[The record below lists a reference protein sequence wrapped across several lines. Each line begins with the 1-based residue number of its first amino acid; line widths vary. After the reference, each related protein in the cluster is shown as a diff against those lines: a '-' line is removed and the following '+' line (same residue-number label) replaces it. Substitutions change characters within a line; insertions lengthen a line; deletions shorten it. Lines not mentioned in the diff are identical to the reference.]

1 MLGFV
6 NNPERQMLRA
16 VKANKVDR
24 VRELVEQG
32 ANVCAGDKDGMT
44 PLHHAAIKGYLESAN
59 ILIRNGADVDSRTK
73 IGNTPLHC
81 AARFGQY
88 GMAELLLS
96 YGANKNAVT
105 NAGCKPE
112 DLAFLRNYPALAEMI
127 VDAPQK
133 SKQKFKKI
141 KKESLSKPLQ
151 KAALADDLKQTR
163 QLLRDGAD
171 PDTIVVTDKQRNPL
185 LLLTAYHGH
194 VEVTQA
200 LVDHGA
206 DIEARGYDGLT
217 PLYGAV
223 SKHRKECVDILLQAK
238 ADPNVRNEDGYPL
251 LLYAV
256 TEGYYYVTQKLLE
269 AGADVTVLKEYKGVL
284 KNNMTSSKHFNVLNL
299 LSKHLDMDFLEKD
312 HSAPQK
318 TEKQEPVSDAET
330 GTDAHIVMQEQQ
342 MGALRLSE
350 AYDFKTMER
359 ITVVEKDGKMSP
371 PLREGFEEISNREP
385 LQQAFERAKK
395 RGIEFDSV
403 RVERVLQ
410 GKKAVPVAKK
420 VIGNP

>member
-6 NNPERQMLRA
+6 NNPERQLLRA

-32 ANVCAGDKDGMT
+32 ANVCAGDKDGVT
-44 PLHHAAIKGYLESAN
+44 PLHHAAIKGHIEVAN

-73 IGNTPLHC
+73 MGNTPLHC

-96 YGANKNAVT
+96 YGADKNAVA

-112 DLAFLRNYPALAEMI
+112 DVAFLRDYPALAEMI
-127 VDAPQK
+127 ADAPQK
-133 SKQKFKKI
+133 PKQKFKKI

-151 KAALADDLKQTR
+151 KAALADDVKMVR

-171 PDTIVVTDKQRNPL
+171 PDMIVVSDTQRNPL
-185 LLLTAYHGH
+185 LLLMAYHGH

-206 DIEARGYDGLT
+206 DIEARGHDGLT

-223 SKHRKECVDILLQAK
+223 SKHQKECVDILLQAK

-251 LLYAV
+251 FLYAV

-269 AGADVTVLKEYKGVL
+269 AGADVTVLKEYKGQL
-284 KNNMTSSKHFNVLNL
+284 KNNMNSNKHFNVLNL
-299 LSKHLDMDFLEKD
+299 LSKHLDMDFLEND
-312 HSAPQK
+312 QPD
-318 TEKQEPVSDAET
+318 TEKQEPAAKTQT
-330 GTDAHIVMQEQQ
+330 GTDSHIVTQEQQ
-342 MGALRLSE
+342 MGALRVSE

-359 ITVVEKDGKMSP
+359 ITVVEKDGQMSP
-371 PLREGFEEISNREP
+371 PLREGFEEISNKEP
-385 LQQAFERAKK
+385 LHQAFERAKK
-395 RGIEFDSV
+395 RGMEFDTA

-410 GKKAVPVAKK
+410 GKKALPVAKK
-420 VIGNP
+420 VISKP

>member
-6 NNPERQMLRA
+6 NNPERQLLRA
-16 VKANKVDR
+16 VKANNVDR

-32 ANVCAGDKDGMT
+32 ANVCAGDKDGVT
-44 PLHHAAIKGYLESAN
+44 PLHHAAVKGHLESAN

-73 IGNTPLHC
+73 MGNTPLHC

-96 YGANKNAVT
+96 YGANKNAVA

-112 DLAFLRNYPALAEMI
+112 DVAYLSNYPALGEMI
-127 VDAPQK
+127 ADAPQK
-133 SKQKFKKI
+133 PKQKFKKI
-141 KKESLSKPLQ
+141 KKESLSQPLQ
-151 KAALADDLKQTR
+151 KAALADDVKTVR
-163 QLLRDGAD
+163 KLLRDGAD
-171 PDTIVVTDKQRNPL
+171 PDTIVVSDTQRNPL

-194 VEVTQA
+194 VEGTQA
-200 LVDHGA
+200 LVDNGA
-206 DIEARGYDGLT
+206 DIEARGHDGLT

-269 AGADVTVLKEYKGVL
+269 AGADVTVLQEYKGLL
-284 KNNMTSSKHFNVLNL
+284 KKSMNSSKHFNVLNL

-312 HSAPQK
+312 QPD
-318 TEKQEPVSDAET
+318 TEKQEPVSDTKT
-330 GTDAHIVMQEQQ
+330 GSDTYIVTQEQQ

-350 AYDFKTMER
+350 AYDFKNMER

-395 RGIEFDSV
+395 RGIEFDTA